1 MDILTSPLPSA
12 IPGVIF
18 DLSDNASTPD
28 NVQLTPGLLA
38 NYPFGLRALSG
49 DDTVVGSAD
58 GEIIFGN
65 LGLDRLSGEGG
76 NDSIASGRD
85 NDLISGGDGDD
96 LLAGN
101 IGNDV
106 IEGNAGND
114 SLFGGQNNDVLVGG
128 AGNDTLS
135 GDFGLDAL
143 VGREGQDTFILRA
156 DNTATLAQFA
166 GQAGDA
172 DILIDFQK
180 ADDRIALTGGLT
192 EASLTFTELKG
203 QPVTITPQVQE
214 VLNLGIITLADLD
227 PNGDGLADATLI
239 GVRGTS
245 QFVGVALNVAIAD
258 LQGRFVS
265 I

>member
-1 MDILTSPLPSA
+1 MDILTSPLPTA

-49 DDTVVGSAD
+49 NDTVTGSSD

-65 LGLDRLSGEGG
+65 LGLDRISGEGG
-76 NDSIASGRD
+76 NDSISSGRD
-85 NDLISGGDGDD
+85 DDRILGGDGDD

-101 IGNDV
+101 IGNDI

-114 SLFGGQNNDVLVGG
+114 SLFGGQNNDALVGG
-128 AGNDTLS
+128 AGHDTLS
-135 GDFGLDAL
+135 GDFGLDG
-143 VGREGQDTFILRA
+143 VIGREGQDTFVLRA
-156 DNTATLAQFA
+156 DNTATLIQIA
-166 GQAGDA
+166 GQTGDI

-203 QPVTITPQVQE
+203 QPVSITPQVQA
-214 VLNLGIITLADLD
+214 VLNLGIISISDLD
-227 PNGDGLADATLI
+227 PNGDGLADVTLI
-239 GVRGTS
+239 GIRGTS
-245 QFVGVALNVAIAD
+245 QFLGAALNVAASD